1 MPTLQE
7 ALELCRQQLL
17 KLVAANCGIALRA
30 VGIRMYEKSV
40 LNWQEYPVVL
50 RYVQVH
56 ADCGCVRFAV
66 EILEVQAR
74 LDDATFLV
82 GIAFLPGKIPV
93 LFKNPARLF
102 LNKIADLI

>member
-56 ADCGCVRFAV
+56 ADCGCVRVAV

-74 LDDATFLV
+74 LDATFLV

-93 LFKNPARLF
+93 LLKNHARLF